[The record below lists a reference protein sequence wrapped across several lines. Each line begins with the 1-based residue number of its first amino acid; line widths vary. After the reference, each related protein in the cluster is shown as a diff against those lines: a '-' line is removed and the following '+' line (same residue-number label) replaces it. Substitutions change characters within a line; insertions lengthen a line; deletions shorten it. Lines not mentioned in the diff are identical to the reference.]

1 MIEGERIV
9 LDVEIVPAVL
19 VFNTEVVEDV
29 DDTRKV
35 DDTAD
40 ADDT

>member
-1 MIEGERIV
+1 MIDGERIV
-9 LDVEIVPAVL
+9 LDVEIVPVVL

-35 DDTAD
+35 DDKAD